1 MLRFICSIEHCFCVT
16 QLNTERFHFSFVK
29 TDEVFQKVADD
40 FSSCALE
47 FLQGENLL
55 QSEILK

>member
-1 MLRFICSIEHCFCVT
+1 MFFL
-16 QLNTERFHFSFVK
+16 

-47 FLQGENLL
+47 FMQGGHFEDYIVHHCAIGAL
-55 QSEILK
+55 

>member
-1 MLRFICSIEHCFCVT
+1 MEHAITYREVSLLDFFYS
-16 QLNTERFHFSFVK
+16 R

-47 FLQGENLL
+47 FMQGGNVFHK
-55 QSEILK
+55 INI